1 MIYFV
6 ISHENSK
13 HLYIMKYNKM
23 KLWLAA
29 LAVVLLLST
38 IGVVAW
44 LLMPVSAESM
54 RRSAVI
60 VEQST
65 WQEITIDGKPQLY
78 FSSALGDSALLGV
91 TANRDSALHRKHLT
105 GCWVNRW
112 MLVPSCWGRIAT
124 VYSRGA
130 TTPNIK
136 GDSNIVNL
144 CRLSIAQQLKT
155 LKTQKSEL
163 DYYLRVHGVQDNG
176 YQTIASFA
184 SHVNMAYNDVM
195 RASQVIDSLVSD
207 AQKKRHKFELKSVTE
222 YVAVYRDD
230 EGKLMRY
237 PLKRIFADGKRH
249 TMLLQTEDEA
259 TPSDVA
265 TISKSPWGNKANGG
279 LRAVG
284 FPGLGEKGLECD
296 TVSSI
301 IIPGSLRDYRHDL
314 PRVLVSDGAPVFT
327 AKGFFIGIVS
337 GNRIVTDLRY
347 E

>member
-1 MIYFV
+1 M
-6 ISHENSK
+6 N
-13 HLYIMKYNKM
+13 
-23 KLWLAA
+23 
-29 LAVVLLLST
+29 
-38 IGVVAW
+38 
-44 LLMPVSAESM
+44 
-54 RRSAVI
+54 
-60 VEQST
+60 
-65 WQEITIDGKPQLY
+65 
-78 FSSALGDSALLGV
+78 
-91 TANRDSALHRKHLT
+91 
-105 GCWVNRW
+105 
-112 MLVPSCWGRIAT
+112 
-124 VYSRGA
+124 
-130 TTPNIK
+130 
-136 GDSNIVNL
+136 
-144 CRLSIAQQLKT
+144 
-155 LKTQKSEL
+155 
-163 DYYLRVHGVQDNG
+163 
-176 YQTIASFA
+176 
-184 SHVNMAYNDVM
+184 
-195 RASQVIDSLVSD
+195 

-337 GNRIVTDLRY
+337 GKRIVTDLKY